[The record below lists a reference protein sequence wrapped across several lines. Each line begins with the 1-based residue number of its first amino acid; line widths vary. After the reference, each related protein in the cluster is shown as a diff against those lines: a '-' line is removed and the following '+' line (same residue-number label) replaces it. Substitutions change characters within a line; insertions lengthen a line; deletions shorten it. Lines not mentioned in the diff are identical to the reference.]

1 MATKATP
8 EDVMKLGFTFEM
20 FRPTVNEEGE
30 FTPFIQG
37 VLDDNVAEVKALI
50 GESVYNDALKV
61 SDVKRIEVCLAA
73 AELWERKGNM
83 VLRDRTVG
91 GNTTALL
98 NMTESLKADE
108 YKEKA
113 RAIVQRVQASG
124 GSTGLASSVEESS
137 HFPQD

>member
-1 MATKATP
+1 MRDVGQGFSPAVLKEDLVATKATP

-61 SDVKRIEVCLAA
+61 SDVKRIEVCSS
-73 AELWERKGNM
+73 GCG
-83 VLRDRTVG
+83 TVG
-91 GNTTALL
+91 TQGQHGFT
-98 NMTESLKADE
+98 
-108 YKEKA
+108 
-113 RAIVQRVQASG
+113 
-124 GSTGLASSVEESS
+124 
-137 HFPQD
+137 

>member
-1 MATKATP
+1 
-8 EDVMKLGFTFEM
+8 
-20 FRPTVNEEGE
+20 
-30 FTPFIQG
+30 
-37 VLDDNVAEVKALI
+37 
-50 GESVYNDALKV
+50 
-61 SDVKRIEVCLAA
+61 
-73 AELWERKGNM
+73 M